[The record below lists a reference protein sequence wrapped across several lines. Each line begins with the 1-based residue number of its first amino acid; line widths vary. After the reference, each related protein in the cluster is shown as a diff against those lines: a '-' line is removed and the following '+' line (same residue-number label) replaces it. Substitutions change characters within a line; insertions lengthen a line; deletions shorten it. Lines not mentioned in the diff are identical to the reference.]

1 MNLPNII
8 QINLQN
14 YVATVLDDTE
24 SMTSVDVTNFRG
36 KLFDVILNVALT
48 MLRRKGSVFHSCN
61 NSCHLFVVG
70 FLLVPRGRRVEL
82 VSVSL
87 SENIFMM
94 K

>member
-48 MLRRKGSVFHSCN
+48 MLRTCSKTT
-61 NSCHLFVVG
+61 
-70 FLLVPRGRRVEL
+70 
-82 VSVSL
+82 
-87 SENIFMM
+87 
-94 K
+94 

>member
-48 MLRRKGSVFHSCN
+48 MLRTLLHFDVMDSDVEIKG
-61 NSCHLFVVG
+61 VG
-70 FLLVPRGRRVEL
+70 VTP
-82 VSVSL
+82 
-87 SENIFMM
+87 
-94 K
+94 

>member
-48 MLRRKGSVFHSCN
+48 MLRIYVKYQ
-61 NSCHLFVVG
+61 
-70 FLLVPRGRRVEL
+70 
-82 VSVSL
+82 SL
-87 SENIFMM
+87 SLIL
-94 K
+94 

>member
-48 MLRRKGSVFHSCN
+48 MLRRSKVIVRHERSYN
-61 NSCHLFVVG
+61 
-70 FLLVPRGRRVEL
+70 
-82 VSVSL
+82 
-87 SENIFMM
+87 M
-94 K
+94 

>member
-48 MLRRKGSVFHSCN
+48 MLREEVLWSIWGTRHT
-61 NSCHLFVVG
+61 L
-70 FLLVPRGRRVEL
+70 
-82 VSVSL
+82 
-87 SENIFMM
+87 
-94 K
+94 

>member
-48 MLRRKGSVFHSCN
+48 MLRNEDYTSS
-61 NSCHLFVVG
+61 S
-70 FLLVPRGRRVEL
+70 
-82 VSVSL
+82 
-87 SENIFMM
+87 
-94 K
+94 